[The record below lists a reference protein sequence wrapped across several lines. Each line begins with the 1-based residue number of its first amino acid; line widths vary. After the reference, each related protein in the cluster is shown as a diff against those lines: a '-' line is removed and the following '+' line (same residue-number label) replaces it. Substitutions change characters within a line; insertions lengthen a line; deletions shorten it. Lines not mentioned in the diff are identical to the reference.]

1 MPDVHDRR
9 PQRGWIQDG
18 YQAPR
23 PLHQV
28 PEVATLTF
36 AKYAK
41 EYLLYFCLISI
52 LPIWKMSNCK
62 IAGYFLFLKYFQK
75 QVTD

>member
-1 MPDVHDRR
+1 MKVPDVHDRR

-18 YQAPR
+18 YQGPR

-36 AKYAK
+36 AKYSS
-41 EYLLYFCLISI
+41 ISI
-52 LPIWKMSNCK
+52 FPIWKMSNRK
-62 IAGYFLFLKYFQK
+62 IAGYFLLSILFQK